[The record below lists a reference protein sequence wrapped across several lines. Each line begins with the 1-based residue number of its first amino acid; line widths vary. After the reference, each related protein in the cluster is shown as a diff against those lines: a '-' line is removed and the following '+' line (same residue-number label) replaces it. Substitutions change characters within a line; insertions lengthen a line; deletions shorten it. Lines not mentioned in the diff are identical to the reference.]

1 MGLSENR
8 VPQNPVAYNLSL
20 FPDSNIAMKLGI
32 DPIFGQTQI
41 IKITSLQKNMVFY
54 QMFRFSWIIN
64 TSYHFLQQKLKVDQK
79 QSKNIRPRL
88 PRDHMGI

>member
-8 VPQNPVAYNLSL
+8 VPQNPVAAAYNLSL

-41 IKITSLQKNMVFY
+41 IKITSLQKTWCSIKCSV
-54 QMFRFSWIIN
+54 
-64 TSYHFLQQKLKVDQK
+64 LV
-79 QSKNIRPRL
+79 
-88 PRDHMGI
+88 G